1 KVSSLDESP
10 AIIYH
15 GNSIIVRH
23 IQPDDMALLHNWLTS
38 HEFSF
43 YRPCLGEMCPG
54 ILDLIERMV
63 TVGQFTPPLEIE
75 VLIEHRA
82 TRTPIGIMA
91 LSGIDHFNRKAEFS
105 IGFVRGQGTRCT
117 MEALHFGLEQ
127 AFSVLNLRKLVFYV
141 AVGNDRAQR
150 FMQHCHITEE
160 GLLREELLL
169 SSGKTLDIHRYA
181 LLLADWEKGD
191 LRRTLQRLV
200 PLTS

>member
-1 KVSSLDESP
+1 
-10 AIIYH
+10 
-15 GNSIIVRH
+15 
-23 IQPDDMALLHNWLTS
+23 MALLHNWLKS

-43 YRPCLGEMCPG
+43 YRPYLGEMCPE

-105 IGFVRGQGTRCT
+105 IGFIRGQGTRCT

-127 AFSVLNLRKLVFYV
+127 AFSVLNLRKLVFYI
-141 AVGNDRAQR
+141 ATGNDRAQR
-150 FMQHCHITEE
+150 FMQHCHMTEE

-181 LLLADWEKGD
+181 LLLTDWEEGD

-200 PLTS
+200 PLSS